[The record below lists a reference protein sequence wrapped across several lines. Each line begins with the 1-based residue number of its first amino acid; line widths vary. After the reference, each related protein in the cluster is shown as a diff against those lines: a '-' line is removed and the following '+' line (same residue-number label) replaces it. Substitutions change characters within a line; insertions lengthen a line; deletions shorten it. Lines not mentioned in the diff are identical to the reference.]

1 VVHGLDVA
9 HAYLRALIN
18 LHVGTCP
25 LLVFWPQAIVQSLG
39 VCIMLVCIHACVKLL
54 LMGTCVIASMRTLWP
69 HTTAERM
76 HGTGAVTSWCTGM
89 CFVRERERERE
100 RARARARVCVCT
112 YTHDHLCVCLCVCRC
127 IPIVHVCGSDHVN
140 VHVRVGIAVVA
151 SAWKI
156 GASTP
161 TSAWACPQTCTAWK
175 CRTGRSARASTP
187 MHVVSTSRQ
196 KPFRTGSLLPV
207 KTPGTPPGGG
217 RVLRKSLGESLG
229 ETFVSGKTLV
239 MGSQLPCLFGSSAKQ
254 RESSAKAARKQRES
268 SAKAVL
274 SAGML
279 CRAFKP
285 LWGARDREAETAG
298 GGGM

>member
-1 VVHGLDVA
+1 
-9 HAYLRALIN
+9 
-18 LHVGTCP
+18 
-25 LLVFWPQAIVQSLG
+25 
-39 VCIMLVCIHACVKLL
+39 
-54 LMGTCVIASMRTLWP
+54 
-69 HTTAERM
+69 
-76 HGTGAVTSWCTGM
+76 
-89 CFVRERERERE
+89 
-100 RARARARVCVCT
+100 
-112 YTHDHLCVCLCVCRC
+112 
-127 IPIVHVCGSDHVN
+127 
-140 VHVRVGIAVVA
+140 
-151 SAWKI
+151 
-156 GASTP
+156 
-161 TSAWACPQTCTAWK
+161 
-175 CRTGRSARASTP
+175 

-268 SAKAVL
+268 SAKAARKQRESSAKAVL